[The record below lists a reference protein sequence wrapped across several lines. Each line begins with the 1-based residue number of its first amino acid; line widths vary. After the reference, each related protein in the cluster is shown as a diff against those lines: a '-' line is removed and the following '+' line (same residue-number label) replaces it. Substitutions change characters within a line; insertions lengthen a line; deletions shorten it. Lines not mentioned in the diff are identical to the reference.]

1 MGAIVVSEFITLDGV
16 FQDPGGSGEFDR
28 GGWAFQ
34 FDRGP
39 EGNKFKF
46 DEVMAAGALLLG
58 RVTYEGFAK
67 AWPGMHDEFAG
78 KMNAMPKYVV
88 SSTLRDGEWNNST
101 VIATNILDSIRAIKR
116 DVEGD
121 ILINGSGQLVRTLMK
136 HRLVDEVRLM
146 VYPIILGAGLSLFT
160 NADDPTKLRL
170 VDSRKAGETMI
181 LVYRPQPA

>member
-1 MGAIVVSEFITLDGV
+1 
-16 FQDPGGSGEFDR
+16 
-28 GGWAFQ
+28 
-34 FDRGP
+34 
-39 EGNKFKF
+39 
-46 DEVMAAGALLLG
+46 
-58 RVTYEGFAK
+58 
-67 AWPGMHDEFAG
+67 
-78 KMNAMPKYVV
+78 MPKYVV

-101 VIATNILDSIRAIKR
+101 VIATNMLDSIRAIKR

-160 NADDPTKLRL
+160 NADEPTKLRL